1 MSDTGMVSIILAVVG
16 LGITI
21 IGSIVGVGLA
31 IIGVLG
37 NNKFNK
43 LSMEIDNK
51 FDKLSTQIEGIEIR
65 LGGELSRIN
74 SEINLLRE
82 RHTTKIDELNNTVNY
97 SIKALEDVI
106 RSNDA
111 SPARKEPNRD
121 EDASTRGEPKSN
133 IEQRVKRLENM
144 VKSNEGDFPY
154 DKYRRNIRS

>member
-1 MSDTGMVSIILAVVG
+1 MSDTDMVSIILAVVG

-43 LSMEIDNK
+43 LN
-51 FDKLSTQIEGIEIR
+51 TQIEGIEIR

-82 RHTTKIDELNNTVNY
+82 SHTTKIDGLNNTVDY
-97 SIKALEDVI
+97 RIKALEDVI

-111 SPARKEPNRD
+111 PPTRKEPNRD

-154 DKYRRNIRS
+154 DKYRRNIRP